1 MEISTF
7 ELLYR
12 PLTPPLGDGTEAIAR
27 RVLQGYFLTVSN
39 LDDERGFTFTITFR
53 ISLPDPPNP
62 SRTLAGNAL
71 FISDVAGPGNQF
83 RTFLLNQPRGSN
95 RFSAN
100 FAVPAGATALVVLL
114 PNITVPGFFSSGPAD
129 IEIRGNVQL
138 DLPCRLPEDAPF
150 GRLVRTEPQPGAPA
164 PVLLNA
170 EHRATYLPRG
180 WPEDGVRPLD
190 FDQTGT
196 AVALA
201 SGRARNDVASPD
213 PCPLRIRRPETGDP
227 GSPFA
232 DGPEIDIGD
241 GLEGIVREMERLDAD
256 RANLDAMSAVL
267 RSAGVNIRLVPG
279 DER

>member
-1 MEISTF
+1 MDVSTF
-7 ELLYR
+7 EILYR
-12 PLTPPLGDGTEAIAR
+12 PLTPPLGPGTEAIAR

-39 LDDERGFTFTITFR
+39 LDDANDFLFRIAFR
-53 ISLPDPPNP
+53 ISVPDPPNP

-83 RTFLLNQPRGSN
+83 RTFLVNQPLGSN
-95 RFSAN
+95 RFAAN
-100 FAVPAGATALVVLL
+100 FPVPAGATALVVLL
-114 PNITVPGFFSSGPAD
+114 PDITAPGFFSSGPTD

-138 DLPCRLPEDAPF
+138 DLPCRLPPDAPF
-150 GRLVRTEPQPGAPA
+150 GRLVQTEPQPGAPA

-180 WPEDGVRPLD
+180 WPEEGVRPLD

-201 SGRARNDVASPD
+201 AGRARHDVASPD
-213 PCPLRIRRPETGDP
+213 PCPLRIRRPELGDP

-232 DGPEIDIGD
+232 DGPDIDTGD
-241 GLEGIVREMERLDAD
+241 GLEGIVREMGRLAPD
-256 RANLDAMSAVL
+256 RANLDAMSKVL
-267 RSAGVNIRLVPG
+267 RGAGVNIRLVPG
-279 DER
+279 DDG